1 MAQQLRALAALVDNP
16 ISSHGGST
24 PCNSSSWGVGTLFRP
39 PGYHTSMHT
48 EHVYMQS
55 LVHTH
60 KINLFKNVKGKEI
73 RQLT

>member
-48 EHVYMQS
+48 EHMYTCSHSCIHIKLIFLKM
-55 LVHTH
+55 
-60 KINLFKNVKGKEI
+60 
-73 RQLT
+73 